1 MKTKEK
7 EERAAFVLRQCFLCA
22 ARARGKLSA
31 FPFSFSIERRGR
43 FRLRKR
49 PPLYYFYLV
58 SLYILYYFFIARRS
72 ALFSRRQGRSQNG
85 REIRW
90 ANGSKY
96 EFFRLLRSR
105 FGLRRGLRHFI
116 KIIAVAFVP
125 HQIALINHFVHIGV
139 EGGFAN
145 ARVLFRVLLRQIEI
159 IAVAV
164 GSKIEVELKPIGR

>member
-1 MKTKEK
+1 M
-7 EERAAFVLRQCFLCA
+7 F
-22 ARARGKLSA
+22 G
-31 FPFSFSIERRGR
+31 
-43 FRLRKR
+43 
-49 PPLYYFYLV
+49 
-58 SLYILYYFFIARRS
+58 
-72 ALFSRRQGRSQNG
+72 RRQGRSQNG
-85 REIRW
+85 RKIRW
-90 ANGSKY
+90 ANGSKN

-159 IAVAV
+159 IAVAI
-164 GSKIEVELKPIGR
+164 GGEIEIELKPIGR

>member
-1 MKTKEK
+1 M
-7 EERAAFVLRQCFLCA
+7 LRQCFLCA
-22 ARARGKLSA
+22 ACARGELSA

-49 PPLYYFYLV
+49 PHIILFLSYPLLYFILF
-58 SLYILYYFFIARRS
+58 LYCAAVCFV
-72 ALFSRRQGRSQNG
+72 RQTAEAFAKRTG
-85 REIRW
+85 IRW

-96 EFFRLLRSR
+96 ELFRLLRSR

-116 KIIAVAFVP
+116 KIIAIAFVP

-139 EGGFAN
+139 ECGFAN
-145 ARVLFRVLLRQIEI
+145 VRVLFRVLLRQIEI

-164 GSKIEVELKPIGR
+164 GGEIEVELKPIGR

>member
-1 MKTKEK
+1 M
-7 EERAAFVLRQCFLCA
+7 
-22 ARARGKLSA
+22 
-31 FPFSFSIERRGR
+31 
-43 FRLRKR
+43 
-49 PPLYYFYLV
+49 
-58 SLYILYYFFIARRS
+58 
-72 ALFSRRQGRSQNG
+72 FSRRQGRSQNG

-96 EFFRLLRSR
+96 ELFRLLRSR

-116 KIIAVAFVP
+116 KIIAVAFAP
-125 HQIALINHFVHIGV
+125 HQIALINHFVYIGV
-139 EGGFAN
+139 KGSFAN

>member
-1 MKTKEK
+1 M
-7 EERAAFVLRQCFLCA
+7 
-22 ARARGKLSA
+22 
-31 FPFSFSIERRGR
+31 
-43 FRLRKR
+43 RKR
-49 PPLYYFYLV
+49 PPLYYFYPIPH
-58 SLYILYYFFIARRS
+58 YILYYFFIARRS
-72 ALFSRRQGRSQNG
+72 ALFGRRRRRSQNG

-96 EFFRLLRSR
+96 ELFRLLRSR

-116 KIIAVAFVP
+116 KIIAVAFAP

-139 EGGFAN
+139 ECGFAN

-164 GSKIEVELKPIGR
+164 GGEIEVELKPIGR

>member
-1 MKTKEK
+1 MLP
-7 EERAAFVLRQCFLCA
+7 LRGL
-22 ARARGKLSA
+22 RPRGLSA

-49 PPLYYFYLV
+49 PPLYYFYPIPY
-58 SLYILYYFFIARRS
+58 YILYYFFIARRS
-72 ALFSRRQGRSQNG
+72 ALFGRRQGRSQNG

-96 EFFRLLRSR
+96 ELFRLLRSR

-116 KIIAVAFVP
+116 KIIAVAFAP

-139 EGGFAN
+139 ECGFAN
-145 ARVLFRVLLRQIEI
+145 ARVLFRILLRQIEI

-164 GSKIEVELKPIGR
+164 GGEIEVELKPIGR

>member
-7 EERAAFVLRQCFLCA
+7 EEGTAFVLRQCFLCA
-22 ARARGKLSA
+22 SCARGELSA

-49 PPLYYFYLV
+49 PPLYYFYPV

-72 ALFSRRQGRSQNG
+72 ALFSRWQGRSQNG

-96 EFFRLLRSR
+96 ELFRLLRSR
-105 FGLRRGLRHFI
+105 FGLRRGLWHFI
-116 KIIAVAFVP
+116 KIIAVAFAP
-125 HQIALINHFVHIGV
+125 HQIALLNHFVHIGV
-139 EGGFAN
+139 ECGFAN
-145 ARVLFRVLLRQIEI
+145 ACVLFRVLLRQIKI
-159 IAVAV
+159 IAVAI
-164 GSKIEVELKPIGR
+164 GGEIEIELKPIGR

>member
-7 EERAAFVLRQCFLCA
+7 EEGAAFALRQCFLCA
-22 ARARGKLSA
+22 SCARGELSA

-72 ALFSRRQGRSQNG
+72 ALFSRRWRGSQNG

-90 ANGSKY
+90 ANDSKY

-116 KIIAVAFVP
+116 KIIAVAFAP
-125 HQIALINHFVHIGV
+125 HQIALLNHFVHIGV
-139 EGGFAN
+139 ECGFAN
-145 ARVLFRVLLRQIEI
+145 ARVLFRVLLRQIKI
-159 IAVAV
+159 IAVAI
-164 GSKIEVELKPIGR
+164 GGEIEIELKSIGR

>member
-1 MKTKEK
+1 M
-7 EERAAFVLRQCFLCA
+7 FVLRQCFLCA
-22 ARARGKLSA
+22 ACARGELSA

-96 EFFRLLRSR
+96 ELFRLLRSR

-116 KIIAVAFVP
+116 KIIAVAFAP
-125 HQIALINHFVHIGV
+125 HQIALFNHFVHIGV
-139 EGGFAN
+139 KGGFAN

-164 GSKIEVELKPIGR
+164 GGEIEIELKPIGR